1 MSGAE
6 TARVDLEGGLRVMD
20 EIDDCLRKYHDTGDK
35 SQTGDATKK
44 LREVSVSLKALA
56 ANPDAKTH
64 DNMPLLIALS
74 KRMKEAVAQMKELA
88 GSDSATNS
96 GNTANS
102 NSSNNNNRASL
113 VLSTGSASGDDSGAP
128 APAAVVPS
136 NAPAA
141 NGIPLEIQGYLMKQ
155 GEKGVIKSWKK
166 RWFVLREAR
175 LYYYKDAEDSV
186 PINFIDMRDAV
197 VTEPGEPNKQNDFG
211 LKFQVVVNKRIYRL
225 KCLSIDDA
233 KRWLSI
239 LVNAT
244 HTYNATIKKSD
255 FRLSMSPRE
264 PVRIVEKGTVDIA
277 AVERERKDKEQQQA
291 DEQRRR
297 SNTDA
302 AVPTPPAVVTNAPVS
317 APSTPVKPTPPPK
330 QHAVD
335 EAPHSPAPHSPAPA
349 PHSPARHASNTA
361 APPPVALPEQHD
373 NNHAEPA
380 AAVETPAAAA
390 AAAPTDHSHD
400 ASEREQP
407 VAAERV
413 KPKIVKQS
421 VVGAWPSFDVK
432 PVAPDPKAAAAA
444 AHAAASKA
452 DTAKSTKAFEKL
464 EAELAAKDRELTKEQ
479 LASAAAAEQAR
490 VLTLERNQMA
500 DEFEPLVQR
509 LSKSEDENAQLR
521 RALAEQDA
529 KVAAQAAEIKQLQA
543 SLAQARQAQSDGQ
556 LIASQ
561 LAERLRSVESPK
573 KPTKKQA
580 ADDRERIIEMAHAHQ
595 EQCTLLEHELR
606 RTKQVTAAQVQELE
620 SALRAARA
628 ESGDL
633 LQRYQQARQ
642 CSIALSKNDF
652 VAALETEL
660 STVKKELFFALAAG
674 TKLQCAMRG
683 EPCNLAIDE
692 LFEQAQI
699 EKVAVSKFPKFIS
712 DATERQVEEQTVAA
726 SSSSSSSMSPNI
738 QRRAQAP
745 LSPKQRRR

>member
-1 MSGAE
+1 
-6 TARVDLEGGLRVMD
+6 
-20 EIDDCLRKYHDTGDK
+20 
-35 SQTGDATKK
+35 
-44 LREVSVSLKALA
+44 
-56 ANPDAKTH
+56 
-64 DNMPLLIALS
+64 
-74 KRMKEAVAQMKELA
+74 MKEAVAQMKELA
-88 GSDSATNS
+88 ASSNDGT
-96 GNTANS
+96 GNRASVVLS
-102 NSSNNNNRASL
+102 NSSSS
-113 VLSTGSASGDDSGAP
+113 STGSTTSGSDPSAADSGP
-128 APAAVVPS
+128 APPAVVPS

-175 LYYYKDAEDSV
+175 LYYYKDANDSV

-211 LKFQVVVNKRIYRL
+211 LKFQVVVNKRVYRL
-225 KCLSIDDA
+225 KCLSLDDA

-244 HTYNATIKKSD
+244 TTYNTTIKKSD

-277 AVERERKDKEQQQA
+277 AVERERKEKEQQQQQQQQQA

-302 AVPTPPAVVTNAPVS
+302 PAPTSPRVSDERVPNAPTS

-330 QHAVD
+330 QQVAE
-335 EAPHSPAPHSPAPA
+335 EAPHSPVAHA
-349 PHSPARHASNTA
+349 PARHASNTA
-361 APPPVALPEQHD
+361 APPPVAISNEQHSTAPAD
-373 NNHAEPA
+373 NNHSHESAPT
-380 AAVETPAAAA
+380 ETHT
-390 AAAPTDHSHD
+390 AAAPVTDHAHD
-400 ASEREQP
+400 ASEREP
-407 VAAERV
+407 AVAERA

-452 DTAKSTKAFEKL
+452 DAAKSTKAFEKL

-509 LSKSEDENAQLR
+509 LSKSEDENSQLR

-529 KVAAQAAEIKQLQA
+529 KLATQAAEIKQLLA

-561 LAERLRSVESPK
+561 LSERLRAVESPK

-580 ADDRERIIEMAHAHQ
+580 ADDRERIIEMAQAHQ
-595 EQCTLLEHELR
+595 EQCQLLEHELR
-606 RTKQVTAAQVQELE
+606 RTKQTTAAQVQELE

-633 LQRYQQARQ
+633 LQRYQRARQ
-642 CSIALSKNDF
+642 CSIALSKNDY
-652 VAALETEL
+652 VTAIETEL

-683 EPCNLAIDE
+683 ETCNLPIDD
-692 LFEQAQI
+692 LYEQAQAD
-699 EKVAVSKFPKFIS
+699 KVAVSKFPKFIS
-712 DATERQVEEQTVAA
+712 DATAREVEATQNDSSAVA
-726 SSSSSSSMSPNI
+726 SSSSSASSSMSPT
-738 QRRAQAP
+738 RRAQQQAP
-745 LSPKQRRR
+745 LSPQQQRRR